1 MSIAERIKERSQR
14 RKSILVAEWGEDEDT
29 PLPVYFGPLVA
40 RELNQIQRKHPNFL
54 SNAGLEGMVDL
65 IVMKAEDDDGKK
77 HFTLEDKP
85 ILMREEVHVIS
96 RVAGEMLSGADS
108 VEDHEKN

>member
-1 MSIAERIKERSQR
+1 
-14 RKSILVAEWGEDEDT
+14 
-29 PLPVYFGPLVA
+29 
-40 RELNQIQRKHPNFL
+40 
-54 SNAGLEGMVDL
+54 MVDL
-65 IVMKAEDDDGKK
+65 IVMKAEDGDGKK

>member
-1 MSIAERIKERSQR
+1 MSIAERIKERIQR
-14 RKSILVAEWGEDEDT
+14 RRSIMVEEWGDEDA

-40 RELNQIQRKHPNFL
+40 RELNQIQRKHPSFL
-54 SNAGLEGMVDL
+54 TNAGLEGMVDL
-65 IVMKAEDDDGKK
+65 IIMKAEDSDGKK

-85 ILMREEVHVIS
+85 ILMREEVHIIS

-108 VEDHEKN
+108 VEQHEKN